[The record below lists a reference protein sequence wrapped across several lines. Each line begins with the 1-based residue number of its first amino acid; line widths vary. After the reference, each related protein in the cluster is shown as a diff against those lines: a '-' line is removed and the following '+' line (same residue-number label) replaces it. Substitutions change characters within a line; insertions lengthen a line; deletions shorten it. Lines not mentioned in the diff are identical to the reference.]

1 MASSKI
7 QNSQRRKSVQMD
19 PGGKEITSKDRC
31 CGTQKQTNRNEGG
44 QAGSWPRN
52 TNRKTESATDPTRAQ
67 TKQEERGAG
76 ACAATETEKVE
87 IVGRNW
93 PVTGALSDENWSRES
108 TKILRKTG
116 RTTRR
121 RRSSEEDE
129 NRERELKQR
138 IKIGQGDQ
146 DLTVAAETGN
156 GGGEETQ
163 IWKKHKPST
172 K

>member
-7 QNSQRRKSVQMD
+7 RNSQRRKSVQMD

-87 IVGRNW
+87 IVGRN
-93 PVTGALSDENWSRES
+93 
-108 TKILRKTG
+108 
-116 RTTRR
+116 
-121 RRSSEEDE
+121 
-129 NRERELKQR
+129 
-138 IKIGQGDQ
+138 
-146 DLTVAAETGN
+146 
-156 GGGEETQ
+156 
-163 IWKKHKPST
+163 
-172 K
+172 